1 MKWNWQL
8 ANWPNFVY
16 EAEAL
21 RTREATF
28 LQRAGELSGAFKH
41 LGTDTHKKLTV
52 ELISEEALQTSAI
65 EGEILDRGSLQSSI
79 RKQLGFQADTDRR
92 IPGAE
97 RGVAELMVDVYTD
110 FDAPLDQA
118 RLFKWH
124 KSLLNARRDLDEIG
138 TYRTGSMQIV
148 SGPIHSPKI
157 HFEAPPSDKVPREM
171 KVFLQWYEESRT
183 TLGPL
188 IHSGITHLYFLA
200 IHPFSDGNGR
210 IARALSEKSL
220 AQAVQHP
227 TLIALAHTIE
237 KSKKAYYAA
246 LQRTNQSLRIDDWLD
261 YFADTVLEA
270 QTTSLKRVEWLIE
283 KARLFRQH
291 GNQLNSRQSKVL
303 NRLFDKGS
311 EGFEGGLSAE
321 NYIALTNTSRA
332 TATRDLQDLVAKKLL
347 RKTGELKHTRYWLKL
362 SDDRTQKGGDFQ
374 LGL

>member
-1 MKWNWQL
+1 M
-8 ANWPNFVY
+8 
-16 EAEAL
+16 
-21 RTREATF
+21 
-28 LQRAGELSGAFKH
+28 AGNRSKNRGNSFDSSPH
-41 LGTDTHKKLTV
+41 L
-52 ELISEEALQTSAI
+52 
-65 EGEILDRGSLQSSI
+65 
-79 RKQLGFQADTDRR
+79 
-92 IPGAE
+92 
-97 RGVAELMVDVYTD
+97 
-110 FDAPLDQA
+110 
-118 RLFKWH
+118 
-124 KSLLNARRDLDEIG
+124 
-138 TYRTGSMQIV
+138 
-148 SGPIHSPKI
+148 
-157 HFEAPPSDKVPREM
+157 
-171 KVFLQWYEESRT
+171 YEESRT

-210 IARALSEKSL
+210 LARALSEKSL
-220 AQAVQHP
+220 AEAVGHP

-291 GNQLNSRQSKVL
+291 GNRLNSRQSKVI
-303 NRLFDKGS
+303 NRLFEKGS

-362 SDDRTQKGGDFQ
+362 FDDRTQKGGDFQ